1 MRHDPIMA
9 AMGAALLGTIAWP
22 AIEAH
27 AEPYI
32 GLQAGT
38 QIWQRCSNSDELEG
52 SCGLWPPHGW
62 NVGGAVGWRFE
73 PEIETQGSRA
83 LARTEAGARSLLPDS
98 VRAELELSHAAN
110 NIHGRNGPGC
120 NRDDC
125 SADDLDG
132 NTLGV
137 TSAMVQAW
145 PGWSLTDRVEIY
157 GGGGFGGGRFTAF
170 GDSAWAPLV
179 RGGIGVTVDLS
190 PRWELDLGYRA
201 TKSLTNPTLD
211 KQKADYL
218 THGPMVRVTWSFD
231 WSDGDEH

>member
-9 AMGAALLGTIAWP
+9 TMAAALLGTIAWP

-32 GLQAGT
+32 GLQGGT
-38 QIWQRCSNSDELEG
+38 QQWLACGNSDELEAR
-52 SCGLWPPHGW
+52 CGLLPPDGW
-62 NVGGAVGWRFE
+62 NVGGVIGQRYDWGR
-73 PEIETQGSRA
+73 
-83 LARTEAGARSLLPDS
+83 L
-98 VRAELELSHAAN
+98 ELELAHAAN

-120 NRDDC
+120 DRDDC

-137 TSAMVQAW
+137 TSAMIQVW
-145 PGWSLTDRVEIY
+145 PGWSLTDRVEVY
-157 GGGGFGGGRFTAF
+157 GGGGLGGGRFTAF

-201 TKSLTNPTLD
+201 TKNIGDLTLD
-211 KQKADYL
+211 DQEADYL
-218 THGPMVRVTWSFD
+218 THGPMARVTWSFD
-231 WSDGDEH
+231 WSDSDG